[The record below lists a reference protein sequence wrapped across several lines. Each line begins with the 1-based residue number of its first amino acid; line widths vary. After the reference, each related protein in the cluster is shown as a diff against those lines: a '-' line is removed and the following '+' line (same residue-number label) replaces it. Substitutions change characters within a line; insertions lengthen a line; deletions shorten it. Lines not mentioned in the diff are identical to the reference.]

1 MSKIVGIDLGTT
13 FSAIAILD
21 DLGNP
26 EVLSDPENNNRITRS
41 AVYIGRD
48 KAIVGDK
55 AVDAAVTNRKNVIF
69 EVKSEMENEVAWSAK
84 EGAWIERKEK
94 KDSKGYV
101 PSQVSSLILSK
112 LKDYTSGVKKA
123 IVTVPAMFAERAR
136 TATLDAAKLAKL
148 DVELINEPTAAV
160 LHYANLPGS
169 SVNGRVMIFDL
180 GGGTF
185 DITLAKVKGKKVD
198 VITSVGDK
206 TLGGRRFDEE
216 IAKILDKKYKKA
228 KGKGLDNPQKDEKLF
243 ATAEKIKKIL
253 SNKEKTTE
261 IIEGPKGPHKIDV
274 SRTEFED
281 SIDTYVEK
289 IKMLIEEVLDRADCK
304 ANNIS
309 QTLLVGGSTRMPIVN
324 EIIKK
329 IMKKAPVKGVNV
341 DEAVACGAAIYA
353 GLQNKDSLNS
363 AQKKAISSVELN
375 DVCNSYMGTFMFAMD
390 QERSMGVMLND
401 TVIPRDTKL
410 PCSITKNYHV
420 MQDDQKEIDCSVTQ
434 SEQEEK
440 DPEFVDV
447 IAKEPL
453 ALSKNAKAGDPIEV
467 TYSYDTN
474 GNMHCVFQE
483 MKSKKKHEIN
493 LRPEGSKDLK
503 DLKDNLDFDI
513 E

>member
-84 EGAWIERKEK
+84 EGVWIERKGK

-112 LKDYTSGVKKA
+112 LKDYTSGVKKVV
-123 IVTVPAMFAERAR
+123 VTVPAMFAEAARA
-136 TATLDAAKLAKL
+136 ATLDAAKLAKL
-148 DVELINEPTAAV
+148 DVELINEPTAAI

-169 SVNGRVMIFDL
+169 SLNGRVLIFDL

-185 DITLAKVKGKKVD
+185 DITIANVKGKKID
-198 VITSVGDK
+198 VITSAGDK

-216 IAKILDKKYKKA
+216 ILKIIDKKYKKA
-228 KGKGLDNPQKDEKLF
+228 KGKGLDQKDEKLF
-243 ATAEKIKKIL
+243 IIAERIKKIL
-253 SNKEKTTE
+253 STKDKATE
-261 IIEGPKGPHKIDV
+261 IIEGPKGPHKIDI
-274 SRTEFED
+274 SRKEFED

-289 IKMLIEEVLDRADCK
+289 IKMLMEEALDKKDLK
-304 ANNIS
+304 PSNIS

-324 EIIKK
+324 EIITK

-353 GLQNKDSLNS
+353 GLQNKGSLNS
-363 AQKKAISSVELN
+363 AQKKAISNVELN
-375 DVCNSYMGTFMFAMD
+375 DVCNFYMGTFMVMID
-390 QERSMGVMLND
+390 QERNMGVEVND
-401 TVIPRDTKL
+401 IVIPRDTKL
-410 PCSITKNYHV
+410 PCSITKNYTV
-420 MQDDQKEIDCSVTQ
+420 ISDGQKGIDCSVTQ
-434 SEQEEK
+434 SEGEEK
-440 DPEFVDV
+440 DREFVNV
-447 IAKEPL
+447 IANEPL
-453 ALSKNAKAGDPIEV
+453 ELKNAKAGDPIEV

-474 GNMHCVFQE
+474 GKMHCVFQD

-493 LRPEGSKDLK
+493 LKPIGSKDFK
-503 DLKDNLDFDI
+503 ELKDNLDFDI

>member
-84 EGAWIERKEK
+84 EGVWIERKGK

-112 LKDYTSGVKKA
+112 LKDYTSGVKKVV
-123 IVTVPAMFAERAR
+123 VTVPAMFAEAARA
-136 TATLDAAKLAKL
+136 ATLDAAKLAKL

-160 LHYANLPGS
+160 LHYSNLPGS
-169 SVNGRVMIFDL
+169 SVNGRVLIFDL

-185 DITLAKVKGKKVD
+185 DITIANVKGKKVN

-216 IAKILDKKYKKA
+216 ILKIIDKKYKKA
-228 KGKGLDNPQKDEKLF
+228 KGKGIDKKDEKLF
-243 ATAEKIKKIL
+243 IIAERIKKIL
-253 SNKEKTTE
+253 STKDKATE
-261 IIEGPKGPHKIDV
+261 IIEGPKGPHKIDI
-274 SRTEFED
+274 SRKEFED

-289 IKMLIEEVLDRADCK
+289 IKMLMEEALDRAKCK

-309 QTLLVGGSTRMPIVN
+309 KTLLVGGSTRMPIVN
-324 EIIKK
+324 EIITK

-353 GLQNKDSLNS
+353 GLQNKGSLNS
-363 AQKKAISSVELN
+363 AQKKAISNVELN
-375 DVCNSYMGTFMFAMD
+375 DVCNFYMGTLMVTMD
-390 QERSMGVMLND
+390 QERNQGVMVND
-401 TVIPRDTKL
+401 IVIPRDTKL
-410 PCSITKNYHV
+410 PCSITKTYHV
-420 MQDDQKEIDCSVTQ
+420 LHDDQKVIKCSVTQ
-434 SEQEEK
+434 SEGEES
-440 DPEFVDV
+440 DVEFV
-447 IAKEPL
+447 IIISEEPL
-453 ALSKNAKAGDPIEV
+453 DLPKNAKEGDPVEV
-467 TYSYDTN
+467 TYSYDNN
-474 GNMHCVFQE
+474 GKMHCVFQY
-483 MKSKKKHEIN
+483 MKTKKKHEIN
-493 LRPEGSKDLK
+493 LKPEGSKDLK
-503 DLKDNLDFDI
+503 ELKDNLDFDI

>member
-41 AVYIGRD
+41 AVYIGRE

-84 EGAWIERKEK
+84 EGVWIERKGK

-123 IVTVPAMFAERAR
+123 VVTVPAMFAEAARA
-136 TATLDAAKLAKL
+136 ATLDAAKLAKL

-160 LHYANLPGS
+160 LHYSNLPGS
-169 SVNGRVMIFDL
+169 SVNGRVLIFDL

-185 DITLAKVKGKKVD
+185 DITIANVKGKKVN

-216 IAKILDKKYKKA
+216 ILKIIDKKYKKA
-228 KGKGLDNPQKDEKLF
+228 KGKGLDQKDEKLF
-243 ATAEKIKKIL
+243 IIAERIKKIL
-253 SNKEKTTE
+253 STKDKATE
-261 IIEGPKGPHKIDV
+261 IIEGPKGPHKIDI
-274 SRTEFED
+274 SRKEFED

-289 IKMLIEEVLDRADCK
+289 IKMLMEEALDRAKCK

-324 EIIKK
+324 EIITK

-353 GLQNKDSLNS
+353 GLQNKGSLNS
-363 AQKKAISSVELN
+363 AQKKAISNVELN
-375 DVCNSYMGTFMFAMD
+375 DVCNFYMGTFMVMID
-390 QERSMGVMLND
+390 QERNMGVEVND
-401 TVIPRDTKL
+401 IVIPRDTKL
-410 PCSITKNYHV
+410 PCSITKNYRV
-420 MQDDQKEIDCSVTQ
+420 ISDGQKGIDCSVTQ
-434 SEQEEK
+434 SEGEEK
-440 DPEFVDV
+440 DREFVNV
-447 IAKEPL
+447 IANEPL
-453 ALSKNAKAGDPIEV
+453 ELKNAKAGDPIEV

-474 GNMHCVFQE
+474 GKMHCVFQD

-493 LRPEGSKDLK
+493 LKPIGSKDFK
-503 DLKDNLDFDI
+503 ELKDNLDFDI